1 MWGQSSPT
9 EAQARSTG
17 GRPPGPAV
25 CLWSES
31 TCCLDAANSFRD
43 FLCVCRGWGG
53 GGVPRVASWSHAWR
67 CVPVADIIGT
77 GVVGSDNDEDVL
89 KV

>member
-1 MWGQSSPT
+1 M
-9 EAQARSTG
+9 EAQASSTG

-25 CLWSES
+25 RLWSES
-31 TCCLDAANSFRD
+31 ACFLDAANSFWD
-43 FLCVCRGWGG
+43 FLCVCRGR
-53 GGVPRVASWSHAWR
+53 GGVVPQVASWSHVWR
-67 CVPVADIIGT
+67 CVPVADIIGA